1 MAKDKIKEIILELEG
16 ECEECCGITCY
27 RERVMELLSELRK
40 ELDL

>member
-27 RERVMELLSELRK
+27 RERVMELLSELKR